1 MARKLIA
8 FLGNRVYDPTTYQ
21 WQGQPVSTSFFAQA
35 LCQFF
40 SPIDTLY
47 VFVTKEAKEITLPAL
62 QKLLANSQTTITPI
76 DIPTGKDETGLW
88 QIFQSCA
95 SVLEDGDEVIF
106 DITHGFRSIPLLAFL
121 ASVYVRS
128 IKNVELIGIYYG
140 AYEAKSEAGITPV
153 FDLTSFVRLL
163 DWTVAVSHFGETG
176 DARQLSDL
184 LINTEKEIQAQA
196 LPEAPNSLQSLAE
209 LLDQLSTGLRVN
221 RPIEVMQ
228 EAAHLDEKVKQA
240 RTEVERWAPPFALL
254 LDEVNDTFGQ
264 FALQNPWES
273 RYYEQHLT
281 HTLAMIK
288 WYVENRQYL
297 QAYTVAREWMV
308 TLAAFKVKANPL
320 DERREIERLL
330 GKFLKR
336 KRKKEGAKAKTTA
349 TAAEKEKRK
358 EKRKKWE
365 ESFHKLPKKAK
376 IMDVWDDLSKQRNDL
391 AHAGMNDK
399 PTISEDVEEK
409 AKKLPERLKE
419 LWSSTTVKKES

>member
-163 DWTVAVSHFGETG
+163 DWTVAVSHFNETG
-176 DARQLSDL
+176 DARQLSTL
-184 LINTEKEIQAQA
+184 LINTEKEIQTQA
-196 LPEAPNSLQSLAE
+196 LPDAPNSLQSLAN
-209 LLDQLSTGLRVN
+209 LLDQLSSGLRVN

-228 EAAHLDEKVKQA
+228 KAAGLDQKVKQA
-240 RTEVERWAPPFALL
+240 RTEIERWAPPFALL
-254 LDEVNDTFGQ
+254 LDEVNQKFGQ
-264 FALQNPWES
+264 FAQSRPWQSDHYQQN
-273 RYYEQHLT
+273 LT
-281 HTLAMIK
+281 RTLAMIE

-297 QAYTVAREWMV
+297 QAYTVAREWVV
-308 TLAAFKVKANPL
+308 TLVAVEVNADPL
-320 DERREIERLL
+320 HQRRDIEDLL
-330 GKFLKR
+330 GTQLAMKR
-336 KRKKEGAKAKTTA
+336 RG
-349 TAAEKEKRK
+349 R
-358 EKRKKWE
+358 RRVSYRGGGRRWE
-365 ESFHKLPKKAK
+365 ENFNSLPKKGY
-376 IMDVWDDLSKQRNDL
+376 IINVWGKLSNERNDL
-391 AHAGMNDK
+391 AHAGMSRR
-399 PTISEDVEEK
+399 PTSSQDIEK
-409 AKKLPERLKE
+409 NAQRLPGLLQK
-419 LWSSTTVKKES
+419 LWSSATA

>member
-47 VFVTKEAKEITLPAL
+47 VFVTKEAKEATLPAL
-62 QKLLANSQTTITPI
+62 QKLLANEQTTITPI
-76 DIPTGKDETGLW
+76 DIPTGKDESGLW

-176 DARQLSDL
+176 DARQLSTL

-196 LPEAPNSLQSLAE
+196 RPDAPLQSLAN

-228 EAAHLDEKVKQA
+228 EAARLDQKVKQA
-240 RTEVERWAPPFALL
+240 RTEIERWAPPFALL
-254 LDEVNDTFGQ
+254 LDEVNQKFGQ

-288 WYVENRQYL
+288 WYVDNRQYL
-297 QAYTVAREWMV
+297 QAYTVAREWVV
-308 TLAAFKVKANPL
+308 TLVAVLVHADPL
-320 DERREIERLL
+320 HQRRDIEDLL
-330 GKFLKR
+330 GTQLAMKKR
-336 KRKKEGAKAKTTA
+336 GRG
-349 TAAEKEKRK
+349 RVSY
-358 EKRKKWE
+358 RGRGRRWE
-365 ESFHKLPKKAK
+365 EDFNSLPKKVY
-376 IMDVWDDLSKQRNDL
+376 IINVWGKLSNERNDL
-391 AHAGMNDK
+391 AHAGMSRR
-399 PTISEDVEEK
+399 PTSSENVEK
-409 AKKLPERLKE
+409 NAKSLPGLLQKL
-419 LWSSTTVKKES
+419 WTSTTA